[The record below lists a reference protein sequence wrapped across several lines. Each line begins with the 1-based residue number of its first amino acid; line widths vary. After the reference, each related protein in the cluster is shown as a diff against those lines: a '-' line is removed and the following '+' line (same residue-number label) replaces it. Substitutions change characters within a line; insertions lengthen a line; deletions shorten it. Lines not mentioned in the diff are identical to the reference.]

1 LNPALPHESI
11 LHDRRIISALKRIS
25 LDFEIL
31 DLLFDVV
38 NKIGGAGAVDNSMK
52 GERKGD
58 HFNGFVFG
66 RILMFLFS

>member
-1 LNPALPHESI
+1 
-11 LHDRRIISALKRIS
+11 
-25 LDFEIL
+25 
-31 DLLFDVV
+31 V
-38 NKIGGAGAVDNSMK
+38 NKVGGADAVDNSMK